1 MTVSHMRSKNTQY
14 NPFCGRIVA
23 FPTSYKKSGS
33 RNRMVTSNF
42 RPGVLF
48 TKVRTPVSVR
58 KFRIRNLILTCVSVT
73 LFTKLSYVRK
83 IVHSCVNI
91 CTV

>member
-1 MTVSHMRSKNTQY
+1 
-14 NPFCGRIVA
+14 
-23 FPTSYKKSGS
+23 
-33 RNRMVTSNF
+33 MVTSNF